1 MSGQERKTGKR
12 VLNVGLLAHVDA
24 GKTTLSES
32 ILYQSG
38 AIRNLGRV
46 DHQDAFLDT
55 DEMERERGITIF
67 SKQAVLTWKD
77 TEITLLDTPG
87 HVDFS
92 AEMERVLQVLDC
104 AVLVIS
110 GADGVQGHT
119 ETLWKL
125 LTRYGIPV
133 FLFVNKMDQEGTDC
147 GKLLAEL
154 KSRFSE
160 GCIDFGRVE
169 TGAEEVIEEIAVC
182 DEQTMEE
189 YLEKGSVAAASIRR
203 LVAERKIFP
212 CYFGSALHLQGVEEL
227 MNGICTYQMQKEYP
241 AVFGAKV
248 YKIARDGQGNR
259 LTYLKVTGGT
269 LKVKDVIGENGDKVN
284 QIRVYSGEKYELLSE
299 ADAGKVCAVTGLA
312 ETYPGQGLGAEKDS
326 ELPILEPVL
335 TYRIIL
341 PDDCNVH
348 TMLRDLKLLE
358 EEEPE
363 LHVVWIEKSQE
374 IHVQLMG
381 DVQIEILQ
389 RIIKERFGVLV
400 EFGEGS
406 IVYKET
412 IAAPVEGV
420 GHFEPL
426 RHYAEVHLRLE
437 PGERGSGIQFDS
449 ECSEDVLDRNW
460 QRLVLTHL
468 EEKEHKGVLTGSV
481 ITDMKITLTSGKAH
495 LKHTEGGD
503 FRQATYR
510 AVRQGLKKAES
521 VLLEPYYEFR
531 IELPSEN
538 VGRAM
543 TDIQNRFGVR
553 LKYDI
558 DTVGKVLPYA
568 DFRIRPYSVEESLT
582 NVLAPF
588 DYKFVKQK
596 GNMYKLK
603 AYEYPRRTDADGEKM
618 LAYLNTLYTD
628 RQSFQLRADSLKKEV
643 RQRLGIDT
651 LLAQCVKTKPILSK
665 IRKFDGYT
673 VQNFALETLPG
684 LYICGSI
691 YTPQSKGKHALII
704 CPNGHFG
711 GGRYREDQ
719 QQRMG
724 TLARMGAVCV
734 DYDLFG
740 WGESALQVGS
750 AAHRS
755 SAAHT
760 IQAMNGLLILDY
772 MLASRKD
779 IDTSRIGTNGGSG
792 GGTHTVLLSVLDDRF
807 TASAP
812 VVSLASHFDGGCPC
826 ESGMSIQLSAGGTC
840 NAELAATF
848 APRPQ
853 LIVSDGGDWTAS
865 VPTLEFPYLQRIY
878 GFYQAKDK
886 VTNVHLPKEKHD
898 FGPNKRN
905 AVYDFFAEVFK
916 LDKKMLD
923 ESKVTIEPE
932 SAMYSFGEKGAL
944 LPEGA
949 IRSFDKVAAYFDK
962 KAYANLKSDASLEK
976 KAIDWVASLE
986 LNDDK
991 KAGFA
996 VTAIYNHLRKVRD
1009 WHNEHPYTTIP
1020 EGINPLTGK
1029 PLSKLDRE
1037 MIADSAMPKEVHERL
1052 MKDLRRV
1059 LTEEQIEQILDK
1071 YTVGKVAFT
1080 LKGYQAI
1087 VPNMTEEET
1096 AFVLEQLKLAR
1107 EQAIDYKNM
1116 KQISA
1121 IFEIYKTKCEQYFN
1135 EHGRNWRQMFKD
1147 YVNKRNAEKKA
1158 QGKK

>member
-1 MSGQERKTGKR
+1 MKR
-12 VLNVGLLAHVDA
+12 ILFTMLLAA
-24 GKTTLSES
+24 SL
-32 ILYQSG
+32 
-38 AIRNLGRV
+38 
-46 DHQDAFLDT
+46 
-55 DEMERERGITIF
+55 
-67 SKQAVLTWKD
+67 
-77 TEITLLDTPG
+77 
-87 HVDFS
+87 S
-92 AEMERVLQVLDC
+92 AEAQTQTYETEFARPLNEVL
-104 AVLVIS
+104 
-110 GADGVQGHT
+110 
-119 ETLWKL
+119 
-125 LTRYGIPV
+125 
-133 FLFVNKMDQEGTDC
+133 
-147 GKLLAEL
+147 
-154 KSRFSE
+154 
-160 GCIDFGRVE
+160 
-169 TGAEEVIEEIAVC
+169 
-182 DEQTMEE
+182 
-189 YLEKGSVAAASIRR
+189 
-203 LVAERKIFP
+203 
-212 CYFGSALHLQGVEEL
+212 
-227 MNGICTYQMQKEYP
+227 
-241 AVFGAKV
+241 
-248 YKIARDGQGNR
+248 
-259 LTYLKVTGGT
+259 
-269 LKVKDVIGENGDKVN
+269 
-284 QIRVYSGEKYELLSE
+284 
-299 ADAGKVCAVTGLA
+299 
-312 ETYPGQGLGAEKDS
+312 
-326 ELPILEPVL
+326 
-335 TYRIIL
+335 
-341 PDDCNVH
+341 
-348 TMLRDLKLLE
+348 
-358 EEEPE
+358 
-363 LHVVWIEKSQE
+363 
-374 IHVQLMG
+374 
-381 DVQIEILQ
+381 
-389 RIIKERFGVLV
+389 
-400 EFGEGS
+400 
-406 IVYKET
+406 
-412 IAAPVEGV
+412 
-420 GHFEPL
+420 
-426 RHYAEVHLRLE
+426 
-437 PGERGSGIQFDS
+437 
-449 ECSEDVLDRNW
+449 
-460 QRLVLTHL
+460 
-468 EEKEHKGVLTGSV
+468 
-481 ITDMKITLTSGKAH
+481 
-495 LKHTEGGD
+495 
-503 FRQATYR
+503 
-510 AVRQGLKKAES
+510 
-521 VLLEPYYEFR
+521 
-531 IELPSEN
+531 
-538 VGRAM
+538 

-618 LAYLNTLYTD
+618 LAYLNTLYAD
-628 RQSFQLRADSLKKEV
+628 RQAFELRVDSLKKEV

-651 LLAQCVKTKPILSK
+651 LLAQCVKSKPILSK

-684 LYICGSI
+684 LYVCGSI

-724 TLARMGAVCV
+724 TLARMGAICV

-760 IQAMNGLLILDY
+760 IQAMNGLLILES

-826 ESGMSIQLSAGGTC
+826 ESGMPIQLSAGGTC

-853 LIVSDGGDWTAS
+853 LVVSDGGDWTAS

-878 GFYQAKDK
+878 GFYNAKDK

-905 AVYDFFAEVFK
+905 AVYDFFADVFK

-932 SAMYSFGEKGAL
+932 FAMYSFGEKGAL

-962 KAYANLKSDASLEK
+962 KAFADLKSDASLEK
-976 KAIDWVASLE
+976 KAMDWVASLK
-986 LNDDK
+986 LDDEK

-996 VTAIYNHLRKVRD
+996 TTAIYNHLRKVRD

-1052 MKDLRRV
+1052 MKELRRV

-1071 YTVGKVAFT
+1071 YTVGKVTFT
-1080 LKGYQAI
+1080 LKGYQTI

-1096 AFVLEQLKLAR
+1096 AYVLEQLKLAR

-1147 YVNKRNAEKKA
+1147 YVNKRQEEKKA
-1158 QGKK
+1158 QEKK

>member
-1 MSGQERKTGKR
+1 MKR
-12 VLNVGLLAHVDA
+12 ILFTMLLAA
-24 GKTTLSES
+24 SL
-32 ILYQSG
+32 
-38 AIRNLGRV
+38 
-46 DHQDAFLDT
+46 
-55 DEMERERGITIF
+55 
-67 SKQAVLTWKD
+67 
-77 TEITLLDTPG
+77 
-87 HVDFS
+87 S
-92 AEMERVLQVLDC
+92 AEAQTQRYETEFARPLNEVL
-104 AVLVIS
+104 
-110 GADGVQGHT
+110 
-119 ETLWKL
+119 
-125 LTRYGIPV
+125 
-133 FLFVNKMDQEGTDC
+133 
-147 GKLLAEL
+147 
-154 KSRFSE
+154 
-160 GCIDFGRVE
+160 
-169 TGAEEVIEEIAVC
+169 
-182 DEQTMEE
+182 
-189 YLEKGSVAAASIRR
+189 
-203 LVAERKIFP
+203 
-212 CYFGSALHLQGVEEL
+212 
-227 MNGICTYQMQKEYP
+227 
-241 AVFGAKV
+241 
-248 YKIARDGQGNR
+248 
-259 LTYLKVTGGT
+259 
-269 LKVKDVIGENGDKVN
+269 
-284 QIRVYSGEKYELLSE
+284 
-299 ADAGKVCAVTGLA
+299 
-312 ETYPGQGLGAEKDS
+312 
-326 ELPILEPVL
+326 
-335 TYRIIL
+335 
-341 PDDCNVH
+341 
-348 TMLRDLKLLE
+348 
-358 EEEPE
+358 
-363 LHVVWIEKSQE
+363 
-374 IHVQLMG
+374 
-381 DVQIEILQ
+381 
-389 RIIKERFGVLV
+389 
-400 EFGEGS
+400 
-406 IVYKET
+406 
-412 IAAPVEGV
+412 
-420 GHFEPL
+420 
-426 RHYAEVHLRLE
+426 
-437 PGERGSGIQFDS
+437 
-449 ECSEDVLDRNW
+449 
-460 QRLVLTHL
+460 
-468 EEKEHKGVLTGSV
+468 
-481 ITDMKITLTSGKAH
+481 
-495 LKHTEGGD
+495 
-503 FRQATYR
+503 
-510 AVRQGLKKAES
+510 
-521 VLLEPYYEFR
+521 
-531 IELPSEN
+531 
-538 VGRAM
+538 

-558 DTVGKVLPYA
+558 DTVGKVLSYA

-603 AYEYPRRTDADGEKM
+603 AYEYPRRTDEDGEKM
-618 LAYLNTLYTD
+618 LAYLNTLYADKQT
-628 RQSFQLRADSLKKEV
+628 FGLRADSLKKEV
-643 RQRLGIDT
+643 RQRLGIDAM
-651 LLAQCVKTKPILSK
+651 LAQCVKSEAILSK

-684 LYICGSI
+684 LYVCGSI

-724 TLARMGAVCV
+724 TLARMGAICV

-740 WGESALQVGS
+740 WGESILQVGS

-779 IDTSRIGTNGGSG
+779 IDTGRIGANGGC
-792 GGTHTVLLSVLDDRF
+792 THTVLLSVLDDRF

-826 ESGMSIQLSAGGTC
+826 ESGMPIQLSAGGTC

-848 APRPQ
+848 APLPQ

-878 GFYQAKDK
+878 GFYHAKDK
-886 VTNVHLPKEKHD
+886 VTNVHLSNEKHD

-905 AVYDFFAEVFK
+905 AVYDFFADVFH
-916 LDKKMLD
+916 LDKKKLD

-932 SAMYSFGEKGAL
+932 AAMYSFGEKGEL

-962 KAYANLKSDASLEK
+962 KVFARLNSDTSLEK
-976 KAIDWVASLE
+976 KAMDWVASLN
-986 LNDDK
+986 LNDES

-996 VTAIYNHLRKVRD
+996 ITTIYNHLRKVRD
-1009 WHNEHPYTTIP
+1009 WHNDHPYTTIP
-1020 EGINPLTGK
+1020 AGINPLTGK
-1029 PLSKLDRE
+1029 LLSKLDRE
-1037 MIADSAMPKEVHERL
+1037 MIADSAMPKEIHEKL

-1059 LTEEQIEQILDK
+1059 LTEEQVEQILDK

-1087 VPNMTEEET
+1087 VPDMTEEET